1 MIKIALV
8 DDDASVRSSISRL
21 LRSHG
26 YQCFVY
32 DSAESA
38 LADSAVIQMACILI
52 DIELLGMNGFDF
64 RDRLRDLGSHVP
76 CVFVTAHCE
85 FDFPGWEARIGD
97 TPCLTKPVEEHLL
110 IRTIEKLTLPVG
122 GSPAV

>member
-8 DDDASVRSSISRL
+8 DDDSSVRSSIRRL

-38 LADSAVIQMACILI
+38 LADSALVQMGCVLI
-52 DIELLGMNGFDF
+52 DIELLGMDGFDF
-64 RDRLRDLGSHVP
+64 RDRLHDLDAHVP

-85 FDFPGWEARIGD
+85 VDFPDWKARIGD
-97 TPCLTKPVEEHLL
+97 TTCLTKPVEEQLL
-110 IRTIEKLTLPVG
+110 IRTIEKLTRPMSAL
-122 GSPAV
+122 